1 MILNENNKQ
10 EYPSMNT
17 GKTDTSLRCKN
28 FISTL
33 FFALI
38 MWCSP
43 CQSCHAQTP
52 DFVDWARNDTDIQQV
67 RIAQNQGYYV
77 YILALDNKIIQGG
90 RISFDE
96 ACRAIPKSADE
107 ILVLWGNNE
116 TEGTYRGRRID
127 QKCFNYAMNNPGS
140 DIIGRYFTAAY
151 HANGHYGEIYKTDC
165 YLIWKRHP
173 QQTTA
178 ILSRLFDKETADY
191 FIEMFEEWSKR
202 EIDNKQKIQRSSLW
216 ETNTQHIVG
225 SVVDATNNKP
235 IENAK
240 LELLRKDDSSF
251 VCSTTTN
258 SEGKY
263 GLSFPQLT
271 HNDGSLVLFILRITA
286 DGYQSLCIGVDMS
299 MIIECQS
306 IYPHIPSIFPLK
318 PIDKEVPYKKTKGTE
333 QRR

>member
-1 MILNENNKQ
+1 MQNLNNMILDENNKQ
-10 EYPSMNT
+10 KYPSMNT
-17 GKTDTSLRCKN
+17 GVTDTSLKCKF

-43 CQSCHAQTP
+43 CQSCYAQTS
-52 DFVDWARNDTDIQQV
+52 DSVDLAR
-67 RIAQNQGYYV
+67 
-77 YILALDNKIIQGG
+77 
-90 RISFDE
+90 
-96 ACRAIPKSADE
+96 
-107 ILVLWGNNE
+107 
-116 TEGTYRGRRID
+116 
-127 QKCFNYAMNNPGS
+127 
-140 DIIGRYFTAAY
+140 
-151 HANGHYGEIYKTDC
+151 
-165 YLIWKRHP
+165 
-173 QQTTA
+173 
-178 ILSRLFDKETADY
+178 FDKETADY
-191 FIEMFEEWSKR
+191 FLDLFEEWSKR

-216 ETNTQHIVG
+216 ETYTQHIVG

-271 HNDGSLVLFILRITA
+271 HNDGSLVLFMLRITA

-299 MIIECQS
+299 MIIERQS
-306 IYPHIPSIFPLK
+306 IYPPIPSIFPLK